1 MAALY
6 QQLIALVLVVL
17 VAMAVVEGGA
27 ISKRRA
33 PSIFETEQFGDR
45 VEKPLTE
52 NEVEFFNK
60 MVMRIMDSLI
70 EDARE
75 RGVTSSALE
84 NMMRKRGG
92 IRKCFFHA
100 VNCW

>member
-1 MAALY
+1 MASLV
-6 QQLIALVLVVL
+6 QQLVACALVLL
-17 VAMAVVEGGA
+17 VALAAVEGGA
-27 ISKRRA
+27 ISKRRV
-33 PSIFETEQFGDR
+33 PSLFDADLIDDS
-45 VEKPLTE
+45 KPLTE
-52 NEVEFFNK
+52 NDVEFFNK
-60 MVMRIMDSLI
+60 VVMRIMDTLI